1 MLETMRSLKADLDS
15 LKEDN
20 VKLMNAK
27 SDQEEINDLIL
38 KSLTD
43 QAPPKNNGKNSCI
56 MGKKR
61 KENTKSCSSEE
72 TTDNIQ
78 IISRE

>member
-1 MLETMRSLKADLDS
+1 MLETMKSLKSHLDI
-15 LKEDN
+15 LKMGN

-43 QAPPKNNGKNSCI
+43 QAPPKK
-56 MGKKR
+56 
-61 KENTKSCSSEE
+61 
-72 TTDNIQ
+72 
-78 IISRE
+78 